1 MKVGIIAAGRGRR
14 LAQGGI
20 AIPKPLV
27 KVGGRT
33 LVGRALEE
41 AAAAGARGGAVIT
54 TPVFPEVAEYIKG
67 NVWPLP
73 IDLLVWDSPNSLES
87 LLALKPYLDTPFLL
101 LTVDAILAKGA
112 LSRFVSQAQAAPAL
126 GVLGLTSFQE
136 DESPLYVEV
145 GAQDRVI
152 SVGQPQVSPFITAGC
167 YYFHPQVFAYEPR
180 ARELGLG
187 ALRQFL
193 AMLARDKYPLMGVDV
208 GPAVDVDCPAD
219 IERGELLLSTGTL
232 PWPL

>member
-27 KVGGRT
+27 KVGGCT

-41 AAAAGARGGAVIT
+41 AATAGARTGAVIT
-54 TPVFPEVAEYIKG
+54 TPVFPQVAEYLKG

-73 IDLLVWDSPNSLES
+73 IDVLVWDSPNSLES

-101 LTVDAILAKGA
+101 LTVDAILAPGA
-112 LSRFVSQAQAAPAL
+112 LSRFVTQAQAAPAL
-126 GVLGLTSFQE
+126 GVLGLTSYQE

-145 GAQDRVI
+145 GSQGRVI

-180 ARELGLG
+180 ARELRLG

-193 AMLARDKYPLMGVDV
+193 AMLARDNYPLMGVDV

-219 IERGELLLSTGTL
+219 IERGELLLNTGTL